1 MLFVKIVLI
10 ILFMVYIGHCFGII
24 TFRSG
29 LITDRKKYAH
39 PRIKSNLLLADSV
52 ILARAIIGM
61 IGAIVG
67 LLVIYR
73 HLSVGDDT
81 VTLAGDIIY
90 RYIGVALI
98 VFSIIAT
105 IAVTFISNYLNK
117 QILILSGLPI
127 LEDDT
132 SFINDCINLQR
143 SHREIILG
151 QFLYI
156 ISNILL
162 EVALIL

>member
-1 MLFVKIVLI
+1 MKGFS
-10 ILFMVYIGHCFGII
+10 F
-24 TFRSG
+24 TFFST
-29 LITDRKKYAH
+29 L
-39 PRIKSNLLLADSV
+39 
-52 ILARAIIGM
+52 
-61 IGAIVG
+61 
-67 LLVIYR
+67 
-73 HLSVGDDT
+73 LSVSFVVFDT
-81 VTLAGDIIY
+81 TIRTTLSFKLEMNCLNA
-90 RYIGVALI
+90 
-98 VFSIIAT
+98 SIIAT

-117 QILILSGLPI
+117 QIVILSGLPI